1 MTNNLI
7 ELIRKNDIEGIKKF
21 ISEGGDINLQ
31 DKDGETGLICAVYW
45 LHVEIVKL
53 LLQAGARQDLRGYRN
68 KTALEFASLTEYL
81 IKFDLSD
88 KETNGIL
95 TETEKN
101 ELLNQLS
108 TIQTIIELLTTKN

>member
-1 MTNNLI
+1 MRNNLI
-7 ELIRKNDIEGIKKF
+7 ELIRQNDIEEIKKF
-21 ISEGGDINLQ
+21 ISDGGDIDFQ

-45 LHVEIVKL
+45 LHPEIVKIL
-53 LLQAGARQDLRGYRN
+53 IQAGARQDLRGYRN

-81 IKFDLSD
+81 IKFDLSY

-95 TETEKN
+95 TATEKN

-108 TIQTIIELLTTKN
+108 SIQTIIKLLTTKN